1 MLKPIEDPDE
11 MGSTVESAAGRVGL
25 APQMLADALASFVRS
40 ILSGNSRLDRY
51 LYGEPEPLASDERL
65 GLDVFN
71 GSCAACHS
79 GPTFSDERFLNTG
92 VAYHDHRFQDDG
104 RFEVTGRESD
114 RGAFK
119 TPTLRDVALT
129 APYMHDGRLA
139 TLQDVIEFYSEGGRP
154 NPNLDINVRPLNLTT
169 REKAAL
175 VAMLHTLT
183 GAPRQGILSAHL
195 STSGRSTG
203 VMLARRSRSWNRGS
217 DRSGSHS
224 GLVLRS
230 RIRPPRAR

>member
-1 MLKPIEDPDE
+1 MKIKLDENLPDRLVAVLT
-11 MGSTVESAAGRVGL
+11 GLGHDVDTVRGEQLIGRVDSDVWNAAQAAQRFL
-25 APQMLADALASFVRS
+25 VTQD
-40 ILSGNSRLDRY
+40 LD
-51 LYGEPEPLASDERL
+51 
-65 GLDVFN
+65 
-71 GSCAACHS
+71 
-79 GPTFSDERFLNTG
+79 FSDTG
-92 VAYHDHRFQDDG
+92 VAYRDHRFQDDG

-129 APYMHDGRLA
+129 APYMHDGSLA

-183 GAPRQGILSAHL
+183 GAPRQGL
-195 STSGRSTG
+195 TR
-203 VMLARRSRSWNRGS
+203 
-217 DRSGSHS
+217 
-224 GLVLRS
+224 
-230 RIRPPRAR
+230 